1 MFVSCI
7 PDAVGFSTNTAS
19 PLGTEV
25 GSRTRQAS
33 KYDLIVPTKAGITA
47 SKDFASRG
55 RARNSC
61 QATQTQGIRYGDCRY
76 EGLVLI
82 MRLTTT
88 SPTML

>member
-25 GSRTRQAS
+25 GVAQDEAS
-33 KYDLIVPTKAGITA
+33 KYDLIVPAKAGITA
-47 SKDFASRG
+47 SKDFASRR

-61 QATQTQGIRYGDCRY
+61 QAAQTQGIRYGGCRY
-76 EGLVLI
+76 KGLVLI